1 MSFTPMTVGSNS
13 MNFAGIPSAFHVG
26 SDEVPFAENFGA
38 PGVHLKLLFADP
50 EGGVFVVRIRFE
62 PGVQL
67 PPHHHTGAVYA
78 FTLKGEWSYLEYP
91 ETPPN
96 KAGSFLYEPA
106 GSTHT
111 LKVADHA
118 AETDVFYVIHGA
130 MLIQDPAGNIVARLD
145 AASHLRDWPDALRA
159 QGKKVPQIVTGGRA
173 HYVKAG

>member
-1 MSFTPMTVGSNS
+1 MSTELKPVVSHPVDVAQFP
-13 MNFAGIPSAFHVG
+13 PAFHLG
-26 SDEVPFAENFGA
+26 SDDVPFADDFGA

-50 EGGVFVVRIRFE
+50 EGGAFAVRIRFE

-67 PPHHHTGAVYA
+67 PPHHHTGAVFA

-96 KAGSFLYEPA
+96 RPGSFLYEPP

-118 AETDVFYVIHGA
+118 AETDVFFVIHGA
-130 MLIQDPAGNIVARLD
+130 MLIQDPAGNVVARLD
-145 AASHLRDWPDALRA
+145 AASHLRDWPEALRA
-159 QGKKVPQIVTGGRA
+159 QGKQVPPIIAGGRA
-173 HYVKAG
+173 HYTKAG